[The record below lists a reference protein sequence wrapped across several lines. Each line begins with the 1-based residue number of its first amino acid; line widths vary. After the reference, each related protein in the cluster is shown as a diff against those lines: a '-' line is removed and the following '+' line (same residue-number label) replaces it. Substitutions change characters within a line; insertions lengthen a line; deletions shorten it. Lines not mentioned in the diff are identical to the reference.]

1 MMKMISLSCLL
12 EILFPKYKSLP
23 YTAAGKPVWAIGKR
37 MLLFFYKPLIHTKIV
52 IYEGGYASS
61 SREILVF
68 SSEEG
73 AESEIDRLGFGYPRI
88 KYRIWEAGLLKEE
101 KYA

>member
-37 MLLFFYKPLIHTKIV
+37 MLLFFYKPLTHTKIV
-52 IYEGGYASS
+52 IYKGGYAAS
-61 SREILVF
+61 SREILTF
-68 SSEEG
+68 TAEED

-88 KYRIWEAGLLKEE
+88 TSRVWRDGKLLEE